1 MKNFIFLAIVLT
13 SCESRITEIIPP
25 KDLWWLILFGG
36 VFLGIIVH
44 IIIEEIR
51 RTVEGFKNRRKD
63 EGDSSRR

>member
-1 MKNFIFLAIVLT
+1 MKNIMFLAIMLT
-13 SCESRITEIIPP
+13 SCESRITEIVPP

-44 IIIEEIR
+44 IIIKEIKHA
-51 RTVEGFKNRRKD
+51 VEGLKNRRRD